1 MNKLLKLLPVLLL
14 IGLLLAAC
22 GGTGENAA
30 TETQPKSDPESRIY
44 YNLDKGTIRAA
55 DPYTGL
61 YTIRLAAEGEIY
73 EFETS
78 RAQMLEVVDRE
89 LFLGVILDEN
99 GQIFGIKRLRDY
111 VGSVAVE
118 NKSITSMENNVLTL
132 KGKGGPDSITVT
144 ENTAVYDMTGVNG
157 PQGIYD
163 QLQVGDK
170 IYALK
175 DMQGQIIAVY
185 VMERE
190 RIHETSHFCDCCQQE
205 VAWQVWDPEGEYVDG
220 GHYYVMG
227 NININKPIELKGK
240 SVTLCLNAAT
250 AKSNGCIWIL
260 SEGAHLKIT
269 DHADYQGTY
278 RGYLIGGGY
287 NPNNPFY
294 ELMNGGTIRV
304 ADETAQLSLYS
315 GNLSVQLPSS
325 GSRTVNYGGVIDN
338 LGTVNL
344 WGGAVTGGTSGHSGG
359 NIRTCGVLN
368 VYDGA
373 VVSNGYAPG
382 DGGNIYADGGQLNI
396 TGGLITDGRS
406 GDEGGNIFLWDLDVT
421 MTGGTV
427 QKGIAVKGGNICAG
441 GTAGKEDA
449 ENVFTLK
456 GGKVIGGMAVCDG
469 YPGVSYTDSNGNSSI
484 AYPTGGNLWV
494 NACEKIRIEG
504 GTVSDGYADHCG
516 GNLGATGG
524 TLEIVG
530 GSCVGGMA
538 AYAGNI
544 FLADNENSVLIIRG
558 GSILGGEL
566 DARKNADGDAPC
578 VRLHNKATLILSGTP
593 AITQIDTNGAAPF
606 DATGLGALQ
615 TPIAIVVKDGEK
627 AFAEVSTD
635 VSTAF
640 TCENGTIR
648 YQQGKLY
655 ADIQETE
662 AQ

>member
-1 MNKLLKLLPVLLL
+1 MKKLMKMLTVFLLMA
-14 IGLLLAAC
+14 LLLAAC
-22 GGTGENAA
+22 GGQGEGDA
-30 TETQPKSDPESRIY
+30 TQPKSDPESRIY
-44 YNLDKGTIRAA
+44 YNLDKGAIRVA

-61 YTIRLAAEGEIY
+61 YTIRLAAEGEVY
-73 EFETS
+73 EFQTV
-78 RAQMLEVVDRE
+78 RAQILELVDGE
-89 LFLGVILDEN
+89 LFLGVTLDEN
-99 GQIFGIKRLRDY
+99 GQVFGIKRLRDY
-111 VGSVAVE
+111 VGGVAVE
-118 NKSITSMENNVLTL
+118 NKTIASMEAGVLTL
-132 KGKGGPDSITVT
+132 KGKGGPDSITVS
-144 ENTAVYDMTGVNG
+144 EDTAVYDMTAVEG
-157 PQGIYD
+157 PQGIYG

-185 VMERE
+185 VMERD
-190 RIHETSHFCDCCQQE
+190 RIHETSHLCDCCQQE
-205 VAWQVWDPEGEYVDG
+205 VTWTAWDPEGELADG
-220 GHYYVMG
+220 GHYYVNG

-240 SVTLCLNAAT
+240 SVTLCLNGAT
-250 AKSNGCIWIL
+250 AKSNGCIWVL

-287 NPNNPFY
+287 NPSNPAY

-315 GNLSVQLPSS
+315 GNLSVQLPTS

-344 WGGAVTGGTSGHSGG
+344 WGGAVTGGMTGHSGG
-359 NIRTCGVLN
+359 NIRTCGILN
-368 VYDGA
+368 IYDGA

-382 DGGNIYADGGQLNI
+382 DGGNVFADGGQLNI
-396 TGGLITDGRS
+396 TGGLITEGKC

-421 MTGGTV
+421 ITGGTV
-427 QKGIAVKGGNICAG
+427 QKGTAVKGGNICVS

-449 ENVFTLK
+449 ENVFTMK
-456 GGKVIGGMAVCDG
+456 DGTVTGGMAVCDG
-469 YPGVSYTDSNGNSSI
+469 YPGVSYTDSNGKSST

-530 GSCVGGMA
+530 GSSVGGTA

-544 FLADNENSVLIIRG
+544 FLAENENSILIIRG

-566 DARKNADGDAPC
+566 DERKNPDGDAPC
-578 VRLHNKATLILSGTP
+578 IRLHNKATLILSGTP
-593 AITQIDTNGAAPF
+593 TITQIDTNGAAAF
-606 DATGLGALQ
+606 DASELGSLQ
-615 TPIAIVVKDGEK
+615 APITIAVKDASQ
-627 AFAEVSTD
+627 AFALADTD
-635 VSTAF
+635 ISASF

-648 YQQGKLY
+648 YQQGALY
-655 ADIQETE
+655 ADVQETE